1 MEDRMM
7 QLRPD
12 LLGLISALS
21 GYQRREERS
30 SRATATERR
39 RATPEELAQ
48 DGEVIASARLESG
61 GRQAV
66 YRWDNGEPKLRRS
79 QILEILDRT
88 APERPPR
95 RAAVLAFDPLQRRLE
110 LDVAA
115 EGLPPLATLMPAPS
129 HVADAV
135 DEALQ
140 SFCRQPTAWPAALAL
155 LNRSEAPP
163 DPGGPPPRLSE
174 GDARCDSIVRRALA
188 LDGACLAVQGPP
200 GTGKTHVGVRIAL
213 EAILGKRRVGLLA
226 PSHKAIANFCAAL
239 ARLAESRRVRNLSL
253 VRSRDREGLD
263 QISGVDMVDSL
274 SRDFKR
280 HHLLAGTIY
289 QLCRLPPGALDL
301 LIIDEAGQI
310 PLAWAAAAGRLAK
323 NIVILG
329 DQRQLPQVSMAQH
342 PGGGLSCLEHFAAGE
357 AVIDPRRG
365 EFLDLTWR
373 MNPEITRFLSRSV
386 YAGRLKSH
394 PSTALH
400 VLTQHE
406 PRDPALGPEALV
418 WLNLSHRGRSQ
429 SCPEEA
435 SEVERLCRLLLE
447 RGLAPEQM
455 MIVVPF
461 RAQEALLRARLPA
474 SLGNQ
479 IGTVDRFQGREA
491 DVVLFSMT
499 CSDAESMPRDSEF
512 LFSLERL
519 NVALSRARCKAILLC
534 GDKLLSSPARQLEQ
548 LRLMENFCRLKQCCL
563 QVQV

>member
-1 MEDRMM
+1 MSLTPELI
-7 QLRPD
+7 QL
-12 LLGLISALS
+12 IAALS

-30 SRATATERR
+30 SRATAVERR

-48 DGEVIASARLESG
+48 DGEVISSARLEAG
-61 GRQAV
+61 HRQAV
-66 YRWDNGEPKLRRS
+66 YRWETGETKLRRG
-79 QILEILDRT
+79 QLLEILDRA
-88 APERPPR
+88 APERAPR
-95 RAAVLAFDPLQRRLE
+95 RAAILAFDPLLRRLE
-110 LDVAA
+110 LDIAA
-115 EGLPPLATLMPAPS
+115 EGLPPLAILMPAPS

-140 SFCRQPTAWPAALAL
+140 SFCRQPAAWPAALAL

-174 GDARCDSIVRRALA
+174 GDSRCDSIVRRALA
-188 LDGACLAVQGPP
+188 LDRGCLAVQGPP
-200 GTGKTHVGVRIAL
+200 GTGKTYVGVRIAL
-213 EAILGKRRVGLLA
+213 EAILDRRRIGLLA
-226 PSHKAIANFCAAL
+226 PSHKAIGNFCSSL
-239 ARLAESRRVRNLSL
+239 SKLVESRRVRNLSL
-253 VRSRDREGLD
+253 VRSRDREGRD
-263 QISGVDMVDSL
+263 VIPGVEMVDSL

-342 PGGGLSCLEHFAAGE
+342 PGGGLSCLEHFADGE
-357 AVIDPRRG
+357 AVISAQRG

-373 MNPEITRFLSRSV
+373 MNPEITAFLSHSV
-386 YAGRLKSH
+386 YAGRLKAH

-400 VLTQHE
+400 RLPQTAPH
-406 PRDPALGPEALV
+406 DPALGPEGLV
-418 WLNLSHRGRSQ
+418 WLSLPHAGRSQ
-429 SCPEEA
+429 SCPEEGA
-435 SEVERLCRLLLE
+435 EVERLCRLLLE

-461 RAQEALLRARLPA
+461 RAQEALLRARLPS
-474 SLGNQ
+474 SLSDQ

-519 NVALSRARCKAILLC
+519 NVAISRARCKAILLC
-534 GDKLLSSPARQLEQ
+534 GDKLLSTPARQLAQ
-548 LRLMENFCRLKQCCL
+548 LGLMENFCRLKQACFRI
-563 QVQV
+563 QG